1 MYNYDEKDLDEA
13 GYECSGIV
21 SSYIQYDDLSVPGM
35 SQFILESLSNVLLNF
50 IPEGRIE
57 QTKDEIVSCLAKE
70 SDWNGVL
77 DILDRAK
84 TEVTTKDICLL
95 STKKVLEKIL
105 SRIREGKSSRS
116 DYPEIKD
123 TVELENRILE
133 NLKTLDDILGV

>member
-1 MYNYDEKDLDEA
+1 VYYFDEKDLDEA
-13 GYECSGIV
+13 RYECSGTV
-21 SSYIQYDDLSVPGM
+21 SSYIQSEDLSVMDM

-50 IPEGRIE
+50 IPESRIE
-57 QTKDEIVSCLAKE
+57 QTKKEIVTCLAKE
-70 SDWNGVL
+70 GDWNGVL

-105 SRIREGKSSRS
+105 SRIRERKSSRS

-123 TVELENRILE
+123 TVELENRILK
-133 NLKTLDDILGV
+133 NLKTLDDILGA